1 MVEVFKTNVEDCE
14 QANRIVDRI
23 RETFAGYIANFDLED
38 CDSILRIQSMD
49 APLESQC
56 IINMMQELGFDAEI
70 LEDTIIPVK
79 RLQYA

>member
-1 MVEVFKTNVEDCE
+1 MVEVFKTNVEDFE

-23 RETFAGYIANFDLED
+23 RETFAGYRANFDLED